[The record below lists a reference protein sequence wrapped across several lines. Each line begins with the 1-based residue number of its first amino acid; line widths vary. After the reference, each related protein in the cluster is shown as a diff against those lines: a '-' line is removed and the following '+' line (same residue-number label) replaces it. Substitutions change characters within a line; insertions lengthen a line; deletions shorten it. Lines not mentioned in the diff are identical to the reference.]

1 MTSSANMPRPE
12 PESEATEAKF
22 IDFGISYIMHPAY
35 DILYFLY
42 TSTDRAFRRSHF
54 DTLLRSYFD
63 TFSTY
68 FSSDSHEDMSYDKFK
83 QETEELREGVIVF
96 TSTVRMHQ
104 LPIL

>member
-1 MTSSANMPRPE
+1 MQRPE
-12 PESEATEAKF
+12 PDSEATEAKF

-42 TSTDRAFRRSHF
+42 TSTDRAFRQSHF

-68 FSSDSHEDMSYDKFK
+68 FTNDLREDMSYDKFR
-83 QETEELREGVIVF
+83 QEAEELREGVIIF

-104 LPIL
+104 LPNF